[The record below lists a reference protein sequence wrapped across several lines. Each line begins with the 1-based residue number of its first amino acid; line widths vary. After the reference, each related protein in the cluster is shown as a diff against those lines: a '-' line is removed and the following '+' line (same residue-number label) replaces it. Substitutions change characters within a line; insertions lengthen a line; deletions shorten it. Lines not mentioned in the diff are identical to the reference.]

1 MYNRNMDA
9 NKGLFAKQNLYITLF
24 EPQLIR
30 TYLSAD
36 KSQFLTNLSMEFN
49 IVIITNSELNEFVKE
64 GINKVSLNGSVS
76 TLNFDNYKEN
86 TFTRL
91 VSFMLYWANKSP
103 AIKLKIGRL
112 WLEEKKVLKT
122 ITKLLIN
129 KVFIKKYAVI
139 NTLRILFYKSIRINS
154 LKNCF
159 GTSLLINTSDVLF
172 ITSLTNAWEDL
183 PVGVYFRKNKARI
196 VGTVRSWDNLTNH
209 GYMKLAPDVFLSHS
223 EIMLGYAR
231 KFQSIRSDSVVTAVT
246 PVYQKIFQTP
256 KPIKSISV
264 VKIAYMCM
272 GRSTNPDDE
281 NLVKWL
287 INQWPLL
294 PTNFCLT
301 IVQHPKFLM
310 EIDDI
315 ALRDNISI
323 KVFRYENSNL
333 IDYYDFI
340 AQQDLIVCG
349 GTTAALDA
357 AFVGIPVLAIGF
369 EIVKQNY
376 WSSALRYFDIKP
388 HTKDFFENSGAL
400 VINSKDNFIKK
411 LLEYKEISSI
421 NSNFLSR
428 FTGSNKVDFNNVLLD
443 VLKNLN

>member
-1 MYNRNMDA
+1 MDA
-9 NKGLFAKQNLYITLF
+9 NKGLFVKQNLYITLF

-36 KSQFLTNLSMEFN
+36 KSQFLTYLNREFN
-49 IVIITNSELNEFVKE
+49 IIIITNSELHEFVTE

-76 TLNFDNYKEN
+76 VLNFDHYKEN

-91 VSFMLYWANKSP
+91 ASFMLYWANKSP

-112 WLEEKKVLKT
+112 WFEEKKVIKT
-122 ITKLLIN
+122 IVKLLTN
-129 KVFIKKYAVI
+129 KLFVKNYIVI
-139 NTLRILFYKSIRINS
+139 NTLRIFFYKSIKINS
-154 LKNCF
+154 LKHCF
-159 GTSLLINTSDVLF
+159 DSSLLIKSSDLLF

-209 GYMKLAPDVFLSHS
+209 GYIKLVPDVFLSHS

-231 KFQSIRSDSVVTAVT
+231 EFQSLLIDSVVTTVT

-256 KPIKSISV
+256 KPDKSLRV
-264 VKIAYMCM
+264 DKIAYMCM
-272 GRSTNPDDE
+272 GKSTNPDDE
-281 NLVKWL
+281 NLVRWL

-294 PTNFCLT
+294 PNNFQLT
-301 IVQHPKFLM
+301 ILQHPKFVMKL
-310 EIDDI
+310 EDV
-315 ALRDNISI
+315 ALPGNATMKI
-323 KVFRYENSNL
+323 FPYENSNL

-357 AFVGIPVLAIGF
+357 AFIGIPVAAVGF

-376 WSSALRYFDIKP
+376 WSSALRYFDTKP
-388 HTKDFFENSGAL
+388 HTKDFFENPDTL
-400 VINSKDNFIKK
+400 VIKNKDDFIKNI
-411 LLEYKEISSI
+411 LEYKEISSL
-421 NSNFLSR
+421 NNHFSSR
-428 FTGSNKVDFNNVLLD
+428 FTGSTEVDFNSVLLD
-443 VLKNLN
+443 VLKKFN